1 MSRLPVLAWRQVTL
15 ALERAGFVFDRQRG
29 SHMVYY
35 HPETNRTV
43 IVPRHKGIKLGTL
56 REIMR
61 EADLTRDDFR
71 KLLEK
76 QGGLE

>member
-1 MSRLPVLAWRQVTL
+1 MSQLPSLNWQQVVR

-43 IVPRHKGIKLGTL
+43 VVPRHQEIKTGTL
-56 REIMR
+56 REILR
-61 EADLTRDDFR
+61 EANLTREEFR
-71 KLLEK
+71 KLL
-76 QGGLE
+76 G

>member
-1 MSRLPVLAWRQVTL
+1 LSKLPILTWRQVTTV
-15 ALERAGFVFDRQRG
+15 LERAGFILDRQRS

-43 IVPRHKGIKLGTL
+43 IVPHHQEIKLGTL

-61 EADLTRDDFR
+61 EADLTRDDLDR
-71 KLLEK
+71 LLK
-76 QGGLE
+76 K